1 MLTPTSFSARGE
13 AKLALPDG
21 RQVLMWQA
29 IPGEKALMRLEHKG
43 QTQDYAKW
51 MSAPVPHKHR
61 VTPMCEKYSTC
72 GGCPWMHLDK
82 QGQQD
87 ARTTMVRS
95 ALDEV
100 GIDAK
105 ITKFHPSPDGDRE
118 FRYVVKVAF
127 GESDDGRL
135 KVGAWGRRGRH
146 VIPIPDCHVAAPI
159 LRKVM
164 DAIAY
169 HAIELNLRPY
179 DPETD
184 RGVLRVAVLRAS
196 RATNQVLIT
205 FVVGRYV
212 RELQDLAE
220 AVAMQVNQVV
230 GVWLH
235 ENEGPG
241 NAIFLRDGDG
251 VVGVRPILGKMTI
264 EEKLGDITYDIGPGD
279 FFQTNPSVAEVL
291 YKRVIE
297 RSGAAPG
304 IPFVDLYC
312 GVGGIALQAAKV
324 TGWALGVEEIDGA
337 VTRARDSARKNGVA
351 AEFVVDPV
359 KLVLPDVTKRLGD
372 ARPIVCV
379 DPARRGLEEGVA
391 QAIVDMKP
399 RRIVYVS
406 CNATAMAR
414 DLVVFREAG
423 FVIGDVELFDMFPH
437 ASHVETLVTL
447 DAPDADTAGGR
458 RAPQRRK
465 AGQPGKA

>member
-1 MLTPTSFSARGE
+1 MPNDRRGPPPSKGRPGSRPPAGNRPRPPTRGSIPEKVLTPTSFSTRGE
-13 AKLALPDG
+13 AELTLPDG

-29 IPGEKALMRLEHKG
+29 IPGEKGLMRLEHKG

-51 MSAPVPHKHR
+51 MSSPAPHKHR

-87 ARTTMVRS
+87 ARTTMVRA

-135 KVGAWGRRGRH
+135 KVGAWGRRNRH

-196 RATNQVLIT
+196 RSTNQVLIT

-220 AVAMQVNQVV
+220 AVAMQVN
-230 GVWLH
+230 
-235 ENEGPG
+235 
-241 NAIFLRDGDG
+241 DGHTTSS
-251 VVGVRPILGKMTI
+251 P
-264 EEKLGDITYDIGPGD
+264 
-279 FFQTNPSVAEVL
+279 
-291 YKRVIE
+291 
-297 RSGAAPG
+297 
-304 IPFVDLYC
+304 
-312 GVGGIALQAAKV
+312 
-324 TGWALGVEEIDGA
+324 
-337 VTRARDSARKNGVA
+337 
-351 AEFVVDPV
+351 
-359 KLVLPDVTKRLGD
+359 
-372 ARPIVCV
+372 
-379 DPARRGLEEGVA
+379 
-391 QAIVDMKP
+391 
-399 RRIVYVS
+399 
-406 CNATAMAR
+406 
-414 DLVVFREAG
+414 
-423 FVIGDVELFDMFPH
+423 
-437 ASHVETLVTL
+437 
-447 DAPDADTAGGR
+447 
-458 RAPQRRK
+458 
-465 AGQPGKA
+465 